1 MPAESIGYPLPVI
14 KNGYACLNE
23 FEIELARKHIDPA
36 RPRAASESSRLQPAA
51 VQAMTEQRPRPE
63 DALEPGIVT
72 GYDADAIR
80 RSPATSGTLLS
91 LTA

>member
-1 MPAESIGYPLPVI
+1 MPAETIGYPLPVI

-23 FEIELARKHIDPA
+23 FEIELARKNIDPA
-36 RPRAASESSRLQPAA
+36 RPRALLASSMLQPALQTAA
-51 VQAMTEQRPRPE
+51 VQMPRPE
-63 DALEPGIVT
+63 DTREPGSVT
-72 GYDADAIR
+72 GYAVDTIR